1 MNLARLLRTLN
12 ALGASWRAS
21 LLTATQYRGD
31 FVMTTLMAFVWS
43 AWTVLPL
50 FLVYQKTQS
59 VAGWNAWE
67 ALLVMAF
74 FLLLRGLLDAFIE
87 PNLRGLVEKVRDG
100 TLDFVLLKPVDAQVL
115 VSFARIDPG
124 QLTGVF
130 SAVGLAVYALN
141 RLGHVPGPLDVLLA
155 FGAVLA
161 GLGILYSMWLCA
173 AATTFFWVRVES
185 LSYLLG
191 ALLDAGRW
199 PAAVYRG
206 WLRLAFTFVLPVVL
220 MTTVPAEALLA
231 RIGPG
236 PVLMSLGLSA
246 TFLFLS
252 RRLWRYAL
260 SRYTSASS

>member
-1 MNLARLLRTLN
+1 MTLPRTFR
-12 ALGASWRAS
+12 ALGASWRVS

-31 FVMTTLMAFVWS
+31 FLLTTAMSLLWS
-43 AWTVLPL
+43 GWTVLPL
-50 FLVYQKTQS
+50 FFVYQQTEA

-74 FLLLRGLLDAFIE
+74 FLMLRGVLDAFIE

-115 VSFARIDPG
+115 VSFARVDPG
-124 QLTGVF
+124 RLMDLVN
-130 SAVGLAVYALN
+130 ALALAIFALS
-141 RLGHVPGPLDVLLA
+141 RLGVVPGPAEIALA
-155 FGAVLA
+155 ALAVVS
-161 GLGILYSMWLCA
+161 GVCILYSLWLCA

-206 WLRLAFTFVLPVVL
+206 WLRVVFTVVLPIVF
-220 MTTVPAEALLA
+220 MTTVPAEALLSRA
-231 RIGPG
+231 GAQ
-236 PVLMSLGLSA
+236 PVLTSVALA
-246 TFLFLS
+246 AVFLFLS
-252 RRLWRYAL
+252 RRLWRFAL

>member
-1 MNLARLLRTLN
+1 MSTLR
-12 ALGASWRAS
+12 ALGASWRVS
-21 LLTATQYRGD
+21 LLRASQYRGD
-31 FVMTTLMAFVWS
+31 FLLTTGLSCLFS
-43 AWTVLPL
+43 LWTVLPL
-50 FLVYQKTQS
+50 FLVYQQTDS

-74 FLLLRGLLDAFIE
+74 FLMLRGVLDAFIE

-124 QLTGVF
+124 RLMDIL
-130 SAVGLAVYALN
+130 SAMGLAVFALVK
-141 RLGHVPGPLDVLLA
+141 LQYTPGPAQVALA
-155 FGAVLA
+155 ALA
-161 GLGILYSMWLCA
+161 LVAGVGLLYSLWLCA

-206 WLRLAFTFVLPVVL
+206 WLRIAFTVVLPIVL

-231 RIGPG
+231 RTGPQ
-236 PVLMSLGLSA
+236 PVLMSVGLSVL
-246 TFLFLS
+246 FLLLS
-252 RRLWRYAL
+252 RRVWRFAL

>member
-1 MNLARLLRTLN
+1 MSARLLRTL
-12 ALGASWRAS
+12 GASWRVS

-31 FVMTTLMAFVWS
+31 FLLTTLMSVGWA
-43 AWTVLPL
+43 AWTLLPL
-50 FLVYQKTQS
+50 YFVYRQTPS
-59 VAGWNAWE
+59 VAGWSPWE

-74 FLLLRGLLDAFIE
+74 FLLLRGVLDAFIE

-100 TLDFVLLKPVDAQVL
+100 TLDFVLLKPADAQVL
-115 VSFARIDPG
+115 VSFARLDPG
-124 QLTGVF
+124 RLVDILGAT
-130 SAVGLAVYALN
+130 GLAVYALH
-141 RLGHVPGPLDVLLA
+141 RLGHVPSAGEIALA
-155 FGAVLA
+155 FVATLSGLA
-161 GLGILYSMWLCA
+161 MLYALWLCA
-173 AATTFFWVRVES
+173 AATTFFWVKIES

-206 WLRLAFTFVLPVVL
+206 WLRLVLTFVLPVTL

>member
-1 MNLARLLRTLN
+1 MRTRARTLR
-12 ALGASWRAS
+12 ALGAAWKVS

-31 FVMTTLMAFVWS
+31 FLLTLGMSLVWS
-43 AWTVLPL
+43 SWTILPL
-50 FLVYQKTQS
+50 FFVYRQTPV

-115 VSFARIDPG
+115 VSFSRLDPG
-124 QLTGVF
+124 RLLDVF
-130 SAVGLAVYALN
+130 SALGLATYALVQ
-141 RLGHVPGPLDVLLA
+141 LGHAPGPAEIALA
-155 FGAVLA
+155 AGAVLA
-161 GLGILYSMWLCA
+161 GAGMLYALWLCA

-206 WLRLAFTFVLPVVL
+206 WLRVVFTLVLPVAL

-231 RIGPG
+231 RTGAG
-236 PVLMSLGLSA
+236 SVLGSLGLA
-246 TFLFLS
+246 ALFLVGS
-252 RRLWRYAL
+252 RALWKFAV